1 MEKTRAWEKALK
13 TGNWNEAAA
22 LIREELES
30 RSHNP
35 LLHYNLAI
43 CLLESEELQEAEK
56 HLRETIVRDPLF
68 TKAWYALAQ
77 LFLATRRKQEAFRAF
92 SEILVIQPYRP
103 EAQLSEEKLEALR
116 TEFANM
122 S

>member
-1 MEKTRAWEKALK
+1 MKTPAIWTELLK
-13 TGNWNEAAA
+13 NGNWADASTA
-22 LIREELES
+22 LRQEIES
-30 RSHNP
+30 QPHNP

-43 CLLESEELQEAEK
+43 CLLESEEFQEAEK

-68 TKAWYALAQ
+68 TKAWYALAE
-77 LFLATRRKQEAFRAF
+77 LFLATGRKQEAFKAF
-92 SEILVIQPYRP
+92 SEILLIQPYRP
-103 EAQLSEEKLEALR
+103 EALLSEEKLEALR